1 MSSQLAGVVPFPDE
15 LIERYRADGVWGGR
29 TIPQELLATAERFP
43 DNLALATPAV
53 EWTYTELVGHVQAI
67 AAGLVRAGLTP
78 GDAVILQVTNS
89 ALGVAAFYGILRAGL
104 VPVCTLAIHRG
115 AEIGQIASQTGAVA
129 HLVQADAPKFDLVA
143 FALDMRAELPA
154 LGLLLTIG
162 ATADQ
167 AGSRIEDLDSRVPT
181 ADEIAHL
188 DEIASA
194 TDLAAPAIF
203 QLSGGTTGVPKVIPR
218 LHEEYWYNGRSTA
231 NWWGLDETDRL
242 AFALPLAH
250 NAAIANSLFAS
261 HAIGAALVLGIPP
274 ADVLLPLMAKQKA
287 TWTLLSPG
295 LMIEFQKHP
304 DFDSAFANVKTL
316 VISAAR
322 LDRPLF
328 DELEARGIHVNQAFG
343 MTEGMFLFTPN
354 DGSADL
360 RAGSIG
366 VPISALDE
374 VRLYEPE
381 TEIEVAPGE
390 PGELCV
396 RGPYTIRGYYNAP
409 ERNEQAF
416 TPDGFY
422 RSGDIAIHRQFADG
436 RSYSLEG
443 RVKDLINRGG
453 EKINA
458 EEIEIA
464 LMGHDSIID
473 VALVAMPDARLGER
487 ACAFVVLAP
496 GADGLELDELC
507 GFLEAAGLAKFKWP
521 ERVEIIEL
529 LPRTPIGKI
538 AKAALRDQV
547 AGGLGS
553 PRAVPSAVSASN

>member
-1 MSSQLAGVVPFPDE
+1 MSLSPKGVVPYPAD
-15 LIERYRADGVWGGR
+15 LVGRYRANGVWGSR
-29 TIPQELLATAERFP
+29 TIPQELIATAERVP
-43 DNLALATPAV
+43 QNVALATV
-53 EWTYTELVGHVQAI
+53 DTRWTYSELVAHVDAI
-67 AAGLVRAGLTP
+67 AAGLVRTGLKP
-78 GDAVILQVTNS
+78 GNAVILQVTNS

-115 AEIGQIASQTGAVA
+115 AEIRQIAAQTGAVV

-143 FALDMRAELPA
+143 FALEMRVEVPA
-154 LGLLLTIG
+154 LGTLLTIG

-167 AGSRIEDLDSRVPT
+167 AGRRLEEFVARAPT
-181 ADEIAHL
+181 TQEIAQL
-188 DEIASA
+188 DAIARD
-194 TDLAAPAIF
+194 TDLGAPAIF
-203 QLSGGTTGVPKVIPR
+203 QLSGGTTGIPKVIPR

-261 HAIGAALVLGIPP
+261 HSIGAALVLGIPA
-274 ADVLLPLMAKQKA
+274 ADVLLPLMAREHA

-295 LMIEFQKHP
+295 LMIDFQKHP
-304 DFDSAFANVKTL
+304 EFGAAFMNVRTL

-328 DELEARGIHVNQAFG
+328 NELEGRGIHVTQAFG
-343 MTEGMFLFTPN
+343 MTEGMFLFTPST
-354 DGSADL
+354 GSADM

-366 VPISALDE
+366 IPISPLDE
-374 VRLYEPE
+374 IRLYEPE
-381 TEIEVAPGE
+381 TEVEVAPGE

-409 ERNEQAF
+409 ERNAEAF
-416 TPDGFY
+416 TADGFY
-422 RSGDIAIHRQFADG
+422 RSGDIAIHRQFEDG

-458 EEIEIA
+458 EEVEIA
-464 LMGHDSIID
+464 LMAHPSIAD
-473 VALVAMPDARLGER
+473 VALVAMPDSRLGER
-487 ACAFVVLAP
+487 GCVFVVLAP
-496 GADGLELDELC
+496 GTAGIELDEMC
-507 GFLEAAGLAKFKWP
+507 QFLERAGLAKFKWP
-521 ERVEIIEL
+521 ERIEVIEL
-529 LPRTPIGKI
+529 LPRTQIGKI
-538 AKAALRDQV
+538 AKALLRDQV
-547 AGGLGS
+547 VGGIGT
-553 PRAVPSAVSASN
+553 PRMDPSAVGAS